1 MTKKELNMQQRWWV
15 ELIKDYDCMIDYH
28 PKKTNIMENAL
39 SCKNKVL
46 DIEPYVCVE
55 KELLELRK
63 IDAKMELGPEG
74 SLLAQLR
81 VKLVFQE
88 KVLEAQ

>member
-1 MTKKELNMQQRWWV
+1 
-15 ELIKDYDCMIDYH
+15 MIDYH

-46 DIEPYVCVE
+46 DIEPYVCDE

-74 SLLAQLR
+74 I
-81 VKLVFQE
+81 KE
-88 KVLEAQ
+88 N